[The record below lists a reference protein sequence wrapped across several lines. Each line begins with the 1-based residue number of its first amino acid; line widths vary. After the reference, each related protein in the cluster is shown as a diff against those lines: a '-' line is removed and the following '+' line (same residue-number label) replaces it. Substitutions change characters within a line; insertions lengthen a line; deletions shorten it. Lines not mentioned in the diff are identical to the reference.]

1 MLYSILV
8 GGTAGWLAGKI
19 FRGKGFG
26 FFLNII
32 IGIIG
37 GFIGNRVFSFVNI
50 SAHGFSGDLITGVV
64 GAGILF
70 WIISI
75 FKR

>member
-32 IGIIG
+32 IGIVG

-50 SAHGFSGDLITGVV
+50 NTHGFTGDLITGVI